1 MPMTNATQLIA
12 NMKASDAMTDT
23 QLLELRRAFGAD
35 MEIDGREA
43 DVIFELDKLAT
54 KPDGWADYF
63 TLILTC
69 LLYTSPSPRD

>member
-43 DVIFELDKLAT
+43 DVIFELDK
-54 KPDGWADYF
+54 F
-63 TLILTC
+63 C
-69 LLYTSPSPRD
+69 LLYTSPSPRDRG